1 MKSTTF
7 SVSRYRRFSS
17 TLATSDLGIWL
28 NGKIGLYLGNL
39 LRLVAIGLVAN
50 PKNRLNLTPKPSVI
64 GGRCASVSSDRKPK
78 EMKNKIKKLPNDILI
93 QIEFQFDENYKTVLE
108 ILETELS
115 KNDFLNSNRIIRCI
129 IFLSKNNV
137 EKLKENISL
146 AIIDWRDIILLAEYE
161 NNERN
166 EPILKR
172 DFNKPF
178 EN

>member
-1 MKSTTF
+1 MKS
-7 SVSRYRRFSS
+7 
-17 TLATSDLGIWL
+17 
-28 NGKIGLYLGNL
+28 KI
-39 LRLVAIGLVAN
+39 
-50 PKNRLNLTPKPSVI
+50 
-64 GGRCASVSSDRKPK
+64 
-78 EMKNKIKKLPNDILI
+78 EKLSNDILI

-129 IFLSKNNV
+129 IFLSKNSV

-146 AIIDWRDIILLAEYE
+146 AIIDWRDIILFAEYE

>member
-1 MKSTTF
+1 M
-7 SVSRYRRFSS
+7 
-17 TLATSDLGIWL
+17 A
-28 NGKIGLYLGNL
+28 LYLGDL
-39 LRLVAIGLVAN
+39 LLLVAIGLVAN
-50 PKNRLNLTPKPSVI
+50 PKNRLNLTPKSSVI
-64 GGRCASVSSDRKPK
+64 VARCASVSSDRKPK

-93 QIEFQFDENYKTVLE
+93 QIEFQFDENYKAVLE

-129 IFLSKNNV
+129 IFLSKNSV

>member
-1 MKSTTF
+1 MKS
-7 SVSRYRRFSS
+7 
-17 TLATSDLGIWL
+17 
-28 NGKIGLYLGNL
+28 KI
-39 LRLVAIGLVAN
+39 
-50 PKNRLNLTPKPSVI
+50 
-64 GGRCASVSSDRKPK
+64 
-78 EMKNKIKKLPNDILI
+78 EKLSNDILI

-129 IFLSKNNV
+129 IFLSKNSV

-161 NNERN
+161 NNESN

>member
-1 MKSTTF
+1 
-7 SVSRYRRFSS
+7 
-17 TLATSDLGIWL
+17 
-28 NGKIGLYLGNL
+28 
-39 LRLVAIGLVAN
+39 
-50 PKNRLNLTPKPSVI
+50 
-64 GGRCASVSSDRKPK
+64 
-78 EMKNKIKKLPNDILI
+78 MKNKIKKLPNDILI
-93 QIEFQFDENYKTVLE
+93 QIEFQFDENYKRVLE
-108 ILETELS
+108 ILEIELS